1 VHALTDNNGSI
12 LEGYLYDAYG
22 RHTVFTPGAGGSVE
36 FGDSDAVETGAPSA
50 LGNIWLFTG
59 RQFDAE
65 SGLLFY
71 RSRYLN
77 PSLGRFIS
85 RDPHDPW
92 SNLKN
97 LGNGYPYAV
106 NSAVNWVDPFGLE
119 ASDWTYNAGE
129 PFIDSFGNQCQTAY
143 WSRETV
149 VEGNP
154 TIEIQEIGTTC
165 QSSGGFGGRISRP
178 HLMSPTP
185 PIRGGPG
192 PKPNKPTPPQPPT
205 EASQKVPECFK
216 EASREHQNCRAKCAM
231 TAMKDTTGTG
241 VDVGSHAMAGGGI
254 GYAIGK
260 WGLPA
265 AATLLA
271 PELLPVAVK
280 WGGRIGMVVGGGV
293 GAVVGWITADTP
305 GDCRDECFL
314 TLQLAWVGC
323 YAKNS

>member
-1 VHALTDNNGSI
+1 
-12 LEGYLYDAYG
+12 
-22 RHTVFTPGAGGSVE
+22 
-36 FGDSDAVETGAPSA
+36 
-50 LGNIWLFTG
+50 
-59 RQFDAE
+59 
-65 SGLLFY
+65 
-71 RSRYLN
+71 
-77 PSLGRFIS
+77 
-85 RDPHDPW
+85 
-92 SNLKN
+92 
-97 LGNGYPYAV
+97 
-106 NSAVNWVDPFGLE
+106 
-119 ASDWTYNAGE
+119 
-129 PFIDSFGNQCQTAY
+129 
-143 WSRETV
+143 
-149 VEGNP
+149 
-154 TIEIQEIGTTC
+154 
-165 QSSGGFGGRISRP
+165 
-178 HLMSPTP
+178 
-185 PIRGGPG
+185 
-192 PKPNKPTPPQPPT
+192 
-205 EASQKVPECFK
+205 
-216 EASREHQNCRAKCAM
+216 M